1 MFIRVKSFMFKIN
14 EKEDYFQQ
22 IPKVLKIEIF
32 KYLPL
37 SELINVT
44 EVNKY
49 LCALIRGYKWDH
61 SIVRLENTDKIQS
74 VVKNFN
80 FLKYNFSDSNITDD
94 IVKKLSA
101 CHTVN
106 LSYCRQITD
115 ESVKELRGCHTL
127 NLSDCYQITDES
139 VKELRGCHTLN
150 LSWTEI
156 TDESVKELRGCHTL
170 NLSCTKITDESVK
183 ELRCCHTLDL
193 SGCHKITDES
203 VKELGG
209 CHALLFVGVMK

>member
-61 SIVRLENTDKIQS
+61 LIVRLKDTDKIKS

-80 FLKYNFSDSNITDD
+80 FLKYDFFHSDITDD
-94 IVKKLSA
+94 I
-101 CHTVN
+101 
-106 LSYCRQITD
+106 
-115 ESVKELRGCHTL
+115 VKELRGCHTL
-127 NLSDCYQITDES
+127 ILINCIQITDES
-139 VKELRGCHTLN
+139 VLTTFGIKSCVVVI
-150 LSWTEI
+150 LSI
-156 TDESVKELRGCHTL
+156 LVVVIK
-170 NLSCTKITDESVK
+170 
-183 ELRCCHTLDL
+183 
-193 SGCHKITDES
+193 
-203 VKELGG
+203 
-209 CHALLFVGVMK
+209 